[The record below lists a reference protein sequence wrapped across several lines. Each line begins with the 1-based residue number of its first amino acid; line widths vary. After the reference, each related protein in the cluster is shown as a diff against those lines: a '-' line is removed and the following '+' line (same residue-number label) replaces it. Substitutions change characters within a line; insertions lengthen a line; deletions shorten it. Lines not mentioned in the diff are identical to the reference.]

1 MFLLKYKKSISKAVF
16 FPNLK
21 MKMIINYEYNMFEF
35 FIEPAHQVQ
44 GIVVYALE
52 LVENYFEDAKVFR
65 LITPPQVVRNCV
77 FYVNKCGYQIV
88 KVLDFNKGENYEDYL
103 LKKEIN

>member
-1 MFLLKYKKSISKAVF
+1 MIANSKFTILLIQKDEEFIRGTIIELKKK
-16 FPNLK
+16 N
-21 MKMIINYEYNMFEF
+21 EYDMFEF

-44 GIVVYALE
+44 GIVAYALE

-103 LKKEIN
+103 LKK